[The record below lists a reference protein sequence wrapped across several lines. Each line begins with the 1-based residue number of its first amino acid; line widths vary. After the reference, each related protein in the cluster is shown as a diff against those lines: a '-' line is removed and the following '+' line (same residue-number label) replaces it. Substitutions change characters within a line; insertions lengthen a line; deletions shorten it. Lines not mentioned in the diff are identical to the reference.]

1 MRILNFEQYSSVRS
15 VSEGLT
21 YHIDNGLSLF
31 ESVYRPGSTAWLDLV
46 NEARNLHAAGKI
58 SLDENDRWLISTDLG
73 QKAIYEG
80 EEVILDF
87 PMENDLNEAEYKG
100 KEVELNVPRRGGSK
114 KYYVYVKNPKS
125 GNVVKLQFGDTTG
138 LSAKVSDPAARK
150 SFAARHKCST
160 KKDKTKAGYWAC
172 RINRFGHLWGGKT
185 YPGYW

>member
-1 MRILNFEQYSSVRS
+1 MRILNFERYSS

-125 GNVVKLQFGDTTG
+125 GNVIKLQFGDTTG